1 MKTVTDQKGFTLIEL
16 MIALGIATII
26 VLGLYAFLV
35 DTQRSYLTVSSN
47 EQGNRRVT
55 NANNAILNYIN
66 QAGFASF
73 YWRYKDLSLH
83 TFK

>member
-47 EQGNRRVT
+47 EQGNRRSQT
-55 NANNAILNYIN
+55 RTMP
-66 QAGFASF
+66 S
-73 YWRYKDLSLH
+73 
-83 TFK
+83 